1 MANVAKKLT
10 DLIGNTPLLE
20 FSNFNASKGLKA
32 KLIGKLEYFNPAGSV
47 KDRIA
52 LAMIEDAEQK
62 GLLKP
67 GATIIEPTS
76 GNTGVGLAMWK
87 MEDNELILLL
97 KQNSKEAFTAL
108 YKKYWRQVYNFS
120 RLYLT
125 NQDTAEEV
133 VQEVFIKVWEG
144 RDFMREDDNFKG
156 LMFIITRNLIF
167 NQHRKNLNE
176 DFYKMTVL
184 AAMEDSYDIEEE
196 IEAKKYKAV
205 KASLLFCFNNNIS
218 SLSSIFHIQN
228 VCKYKRFY
236 FTRQKVKNKIY
247 PLK

>member
-1 MANVAKKLT
+1 
-10 DLIGNTPLLE
+10 
-20 FSNFNASKGLKA
+20 
-32 KLIGKLEYFNPAGSV
+32 
-47 KDRIA
+47 
-52 LAMIEDAEQK
+52 
-62 GLLKP
+62 
-67 GATIIEPTS
+67 
-76 GNTGVGLAMWK
+76 

-196 IEAKKYKAV
+196 IEAKNLSEYIDMLINELPPRRREIFNLSRKGNKSYKEIAE
-205 KASLLFCFNNNIS
+205 LLNIS
-218 SLSSIFHIQN
+218 EKTVENQISEALKYLRKNITLLSLS
-228 VCKYKRFY
+228 CKNRFP
-236 FTRQKVKNKIY
+236 FSFILRK
-247 PLK
+247 LKKTMGG

>member
-1 MANVAKKLT
+1 
-10 DLIGNTPLLE
+10 
-20 FSNFNASKGLKA
+20 
-32 KLIGKLEYFNPAGSV
+32 
-47 KDRIA
+47 
-52 LAMIEDAEQK
+52 
-62 GLLKP
+62 
-67 GATIIEPTS
+67 
-76 GNTGVGLAMWK
+76 

-196 IEAKKYKAV
+196 IEAKNLSEYIDMLINELPPRRREIFNLSRKGNKSYKEIAE
-205 KASLLFCFNNNIS
+205 LLNIS
-218 SLSSIFHIQN
+218 EKLLKIKLVKRLNICGRISLYFLFS
-228 VCKYKRFY
+228 CKNRFP
-236 FTRQKVKNKIY
+236 FFIY
-247 PLK
+247 S